1 MVNLR
6 TAVAAIVAV
15 NSTISGF
22 VRFSQCDGEHTKVH
36 FELDGLEPGTEHG
49 VHVHE
54 FGDMSDGCTSMGA
67 HYNPFNVTHGGPFD
81 KVRHQGDFG
90 NVKADENGH
99 VSFDLTDP
107 VATLHGPR
115 SILGRGIVV
124 HADRDDLGRGN
135 FEDSKTTGHAGAR
148 LGCGIIAVSEN
159 NQE

>member
-54 FGDMSDGCTSMGA
+54 FGDMSDGKQNMDCSRAYRYSRFVCKQGCTSMGA

-115 SILGRGIVV
+115 SILG
-124 HADRDDLGRGN
+124 
-135 FEDSKTTGHAGAR
+135 
-148 LGCGIIAVSEN
+148 
-159 NQE
+159 